1 MSWCSPTSTRG
12 ARSGAEVSADT
23 ATVWTIEAGKVVRLA
38 LYWESETA
46 LEVAGLRPAQ
56 G

>member
-1 MSWCSPTSTRG
+1 
-12 ARSGAEVSADT
+12 VSADT